1 MPFPNQEYRF
11 NTPTLNTVKEIGAV
25 YGLFI
30 ADRSRPNFYNCL
42 YVGETDN
49 LRRRLFEHFND
60 PPIYGA
66 THFFVEVTATER
78 QRKQREK
85 ELIAEFNPPGNRT
98 RGG

>member
-1 MPFPNQEYRF
+1 MPFPAKEYLF
-11 NTPTLNTVKEIGAV
+11 DIPTLNTVKGIGAA
-25 YGLFI
+25 YGLF
-30 ADRSRPNFYNCL
+30 RPDPNRPGFFLCL

-49 LRRRLFEHFND
+49 LRRRLFEHYNN
-60 PPIYGA
+60 PPIYGV
-66 THFFVEVTATER
+66 THFFVEVAVIER